1 MLLPKYDGN
10 CGWYETLPTI
20 SDHPQIEN
28 ENTFHTVVIG
38 GGFVGMAAVRRLAEN
53 LPDDKFL
60 LVEALKVG
68 QGASGRNSGFVID
81 HPHKR
86 DLETSDHKRMRKIVA
101 LNRMAIEYLEKNIHN
116 YSIDCQWS
124 KAGKYQGAVGDR
136 GIKFLEAYQK
146 LLDNFGEDYKYHSR
160 DELKE
165 VIGSSY
171 YKGAIFT
178 PGTVLMQPAALMRGL
193 VDNLPENVVVSEQT
207 PIISISKQ
215 NNLFRLE
222 TPKSTVLCKSIV
234 LATNAFTAEFG
245 YLKNRLLP
253 VMTFA
258 SMTRPLTNT
267 EMKNYAGKLDWGLTP
282 ADHAGTTFRMTQDRR
297 LIVRNS
303 YQYAPEVN
311 APEIVKGQILDAH
324 RASLTAR
331 YPHLAEIEFD
341 YSWGGTSTLSGN
353 FETFFGQV
361 DEGVYTA
368 CCDQSVGAAR
378 GTATGMMLADLI
390 AGKNT
395 EKVTDMIEISGS
407 PTRLPPQWMLRVGVP
422 LRMQLAKLASKT
434 EI

>member
-10 CGWYETLPTI
+10 CGWFETLPNV
-20 SDHPQIEN
+20 SNYSPIEG
-28 ENTFHTVVIG
+28 EKSFHTVVIG

-53 LPDDKFL
+53 LPDDNFL

-86 DLETSDHKRMRKIVA
+86 DLETSDPDRMRKIVA
-101 LNRMAIEYLEKNIHN
+101 LNRIATEYLEQNIQK
-116 YSIDCQWS
+116 YSIECQWS
-124 KAGKYQGAVGDR
+124 RAGKYQGAVGDR
-136 GIKFLEAYQK
+136 GIKFLKAYQT
-146 LLDNFGEDYKYHSR
+146 LLDHFGEEYKYMNSE
-160 DELKE
+160 ELHE
-165 VIGSSY
+165 IIGTTY
-171 YKGAIFT
+171 YKAGIFT

-193 VDNLPENVVVSEQT
+193 VDNLPENVTVSEET
-207 PIISISKQ
+207 PILSINKQ
-215 NNLFRLE
+215 NNLFKLE
-222 TPKSTVLCKSIV
+222 TQKSTLFCKKIV
-234 LATNAFTAEFG
+234 LGTNAFTSEFG

-258 SMTRPLTNT
+258 SMSRPLTNI

-297 LIVRNS
+297 IIVRNS

-311 APEIVKGQILDAH
+311 APELVKEKILQAH
-324 RASLTAR
+324 RASLSVR
-331 YPHLAEIEFD
+331 YPNLANVEFD

-353 FETFFGQV
+353 FETYFGQV
-361 DEGVYTA
+361 DEGIYTA

-378 GTATGMMLADLI
+378 GTATGIMLADLI
-390 AGKNT
+390 ANKNK
-395 EKVTDMIEISGS
+395 EQVANMIEISGS
-407 PTRLPPQWMLRVGVP
+407 PSKLPPKWMLHIGVP
-422 LRMQLAKLASKT
+422 MRMKLAKLASKS